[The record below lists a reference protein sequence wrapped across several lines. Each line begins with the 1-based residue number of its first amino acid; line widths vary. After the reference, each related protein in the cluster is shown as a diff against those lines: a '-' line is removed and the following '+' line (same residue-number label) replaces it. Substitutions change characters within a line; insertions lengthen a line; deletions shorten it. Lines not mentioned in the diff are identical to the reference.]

1 MQTSYFVRYQG
12 EEGWAPAIF
21 LKRVNS
27 DESSASMSDGKNTL
41 STDSFSEGKLL
52 ALNTSFKICCLHT
65 NLIADSDQTFLLKMF
80 SFFKFCKH

>member
-1 MQTSYFVRYQG
+1 VQTSYFVRYQG

-27 DESSASMSDGKNTL
+27 DESSASISDGKNTL

-52 ALNTSFKICCLHT
+52 ALNTSFKNLLPSCEET

-80 SFFKFCKH
+80 SFF